1 MFSLNKETAIIVAVI
16 VALFASFYLFKENKK
31 TKDELASFKT
41 LLNKPQIQIQPQ
53 TPNIVVAAPAPR
65 ARVKKAPEPEPEQEI
80 ED

>member
-1 MFSLNKETAIIVAVI
+1 MFALNKETAIIVAVI

-41 LLNKPQIQIQPQ
+41 LLNKPQPQP
-53 TPNIVVAAPAPR
+53 TIVMAAPTPVPR

>member
-1 MFSLNKETAIIVAVI
+1 MFALNKETAIIVAVI

-41 LLNKPQIQIQPQ
+41 LLNKPQPQPIQ

-65 ARVKKAPEPEPEQEI
+65 AKVKKAPEPEPEQEI